1 MSNGLFREDIVNV
14 YGGSK
19 RPGKP
24 LKQKNIKGITIDWH
38 EHTKVSGSSGGNNE
52 SEGTWIYSFADLIMN
67 LLMFFVM
74 LFAISSID
82 KDKLAVIQTA
92 LLSYQPQDKKTQ
104 VEPEKSNESA
114 QNLSMGLSASS
125 SPEKIDVILKQ
136 VKDLLSKIDEK
147 NLAEK
152 SLSRLEF
159 RSLKSRMSNLEKI
172 VDKEKG
178 GTDLGDSF
186 EVVFNAARLFSNV
199 TKNQPDNAQLS
210 AEGLEL
216 ISQLMSEINAI
227 VKPLRLAI
235 EAQVNEGDAISE
247 KAAFELSSARA
258 TQVLLEMKRRGLKKQ
273 NKVGV
278 SGLGFTEKQALLETI
293 KTSPSTT
300 LGVQSNVTIF
310 ISLLKEGPKPK
321 PERQT
326 TQ

>member
-1 MSNGLFREDIVNV
+1 MSDGLFREDIVNV

-19 RPGKP
+19 RPAKA
-24 LKQKNIKGITIDWH
+24 LKQKNIKGIAIDWH
-38 EHTKVSGSSGGNNE
+38 EHSKASSSSGGNNE
-52 SEGTWIYSFADLIMN
+52 SEGTWIYSFADLIIN

-92 LLSYQPQDKKTQ
+92 LLSYKPQDKKTQ
-104 VEPEKSNESA
+104 VEPENANESA
-114 QNLSMGLSASS
+114 QNLSMGFSASS

-136 VKDLLSKIDEK
+136 VKDLLSKVDEK

-159 RSLKSRMSNLEKI
+159 GSLKSRMSNLEKI
-172 VDKEKG
+172 VDKERG
-178 GTDLGDSF
+178 ATDLGDSF

-227 VKPLRLAI
+227 AKPLRLAI
-235 EAQVNEGDAISE
+235 QAQVNEGDAISE

-258 TQVLLEMKRRGLKKQ
+258 TQVLLEMKRQGLKKQ

-278 SGLGFTEKQALLETI
+278 SGLGFTEKQDLLETI